1 MGDRH
6 NSHQAGYGP
15 AWQDSLNEFA
25 SRRKTQWGNKMKD
38 APQYWYCAARVQ
50 SKATQKQQS
59 CDGWSMRDRVVNGWR
74 AHFYLLHM
82 FIKLGLAQ
90 QVPKLRVMQTSLQ
103 SNIIAM
109 DDSFGITVSTVQWIA
124 RPCDSEL
131 LDLCPSLVTNL
142 ACHRMSRTSLACW
155 AEARLKIARMTLTIK
170 LDGNWSSFQLANSA
184 PPLSVTDSA
193 LAPSPRMMTCL
204 ILDRNMFSNL

>member
-1 MGDRH
+1 MR
-6 NSHQAGYGP
+6 Q
-15 AWQDSLNEFA
+15 QNERCTSILILRSKSA
-25 SRRKTQWGNKMKD
+25 
-38 APQYWYCAARVQ
+38 V
-50 SKATQKQQS
+50 KATQKQQS
-59 CDGWSMRDRVVNGWR
+59 WVRDGWSIRDRVVNGWW

-82 FIKLGLAQ
+82 FIKLDIAQ
-90 QVPKLRVMQTSLQ
+90 QVPKLRIMQTSLQ

-109 DDSFGITVSTVQWIA
+109 DDSFGITVLTVQWTA

-193 LAPSPRMMTCL
+193 LAPSASMMNCL
-204 ILDRNMFSNL
+204 IRDRTMLSNL